1 MAETTWTQ
9 SAGMVSDEDTDN
21 LEGYADQAEASKDAA
36 AVSAAAAEAA
46 KVAAAASEAAALAS
60 KNSAATSATTATT
73 GAATATTKA
82 SEAAASAAS
91 ASTSATAAQTA
102 QTAAEAAEASETA
115 SASSAAAAST
125 SETNAATSASAA
137 STSETNA
144 ATSASAASTSETNAA
159 TSASAA
165 STSATAAQTAQTAAE
180 LAETNAEAAETNAAA
195 SATSANASALA
206 ALASEIAAGSS
217 ETNAAA
223 SETAA
228 STSETNAAASASA
241 ASTSETN
248 AATSETNAANSA
260 TASASSATASAA
272 SATAAS
278 ASETAAAASETAA
291 AASETA
297 AATSETNAATSAT
310 SAAGS
315 ASAASTSAS
324 NAAASESNA
333 ASSASAASTSETNAA
348 ASEAAASTSET
359 NAATSETNAAN
370 SATASAASATASAG
384 SATAS
389 ASSATAAAASETAAA
404 ASEGNAA
411 TSASNAATSAT
422 NAATSETNAST
433 SATAAASSASSAS
446 ASADAALAA
455 LDSFDDRYLG
465 QKASD
470 PTLDNDGNPLVAGAL
485 YFNTTDDIMKVYD
498 GAAWLAAYAS
508 LSGALLAAN
517 NLSDVLNAAT
527 ARTNLGLGTAATTAS
542 TDYATAAQGAL
553 ADSAI
558 QTGDSPSFGSVTV
571 SGTVDGRDV
580 AADGSKLDGIEAGA
594 DVTDTGSVTTA
605 GALMDSEVTNLAQ
618 VKAFDSA
625 DYATA
630 AQGSLADSAVQPNDS
645 PSFVNVTVSGTV
657 DGRDVAADGSKLDGI
672 ETGATAD
679 QTAGEIKAAYES
691 NANTN
696 AYTDAE
702 KSKLAGIEAGAEVNT
717 VDSINTQTGSVVL
730 DADDISDAATTNK
743 FTTAAEI
750 SKLAGI
756 EAGADVTD
764 TANVTAAGAL
774 MDSEVTNLAQVKA
787 FSSAD
792 YATAAQGS
800 LADSALQSGDNV
812 SALTNDAGYTTN
824 VGDITGVTAGSGISG
839 GGTSG
844 TVTVAHADT
853 SSQGSVNNS
862 GATFIQDV
870 TVDTYGHVTALGSA
884 TISPATIGAATSAQG
899 ALADSAL
906 QSGDNISALTND
918 AGYTTNVGDIT
929 NVSAGTGLS
938 GGGASGSVTLNVDL
952 SELTDMTATMVG
964 TDEFIVLD
972 AGADRRKAANEIG
985 LSIFSND
992 AGFTTNVG
1000 DITGVT
1006 AGSGISGGGTSGTVT
1021 VSHADTSSQGSVNN
1035 SGTTVIQDITLDTYG
1050 HITAIGSTTLSIPA
1064 AYTNSSVDSHLNTG
1078 TATSNQVL
1086 SWSGSD
1092 YDWVDVGGGNPAST
1106 IIYVAQNTAPTGY
1119 LKANGAAISRTTYA
1133 DLFAAIGTTFGTGDG
1148 STTFNLPD
1156 LRGEFIR
1163 AWDDARGV
1171 DSGRSFGSAQADEL
1185 KSHGHRQRVGRGFA
1199 DAQKTIPGSA
1209 FFTDS
1214 TISGTQETAY
1224 TGGTETRPRNIA
1236 LLACIK
1242 Y

>member
-1 MAETTWTQ
+1 MATEWTQQAGMDSPTDTDNVTPPASPASDTTWEQ
-9 SAGMVSDEDTDN
+9 RAGMTSPTDTDN
-21 LEGYADQAEASKDAA
+21 LESYAEQAEASKDAA
-36 AVSAAAAEAA
+36 AASEAAAAASAA
-46 KVAAAASEAAALAS
+46 AAAASEVEAESAEANAAA
-60 KNSAATSATTATT
+60 SATTATT

-82 SEAAASAAS
+82 SEAAASATS
-91 ASTSATAAQTA
+91 ASTSASAAQTA
-102 QTAAEAAEASETA
+102 QTAAEAAETAASASETA
-115 SASSAAAAST
+115 SSASAAAAST

-144 ATSASAASTSETNAA
+144 ATSASAASASETNAA

-180 LAETNAEAAETNAAA
+180 LAETNAETAETNAAA

-217 ETNAAA
+217 ETNAA
-223 SETAA
+223 T
-228 STSETNAAASASA
+228 
-241 ASTSETN
+241 
-248 AATSETNAANSA
+248 
-260 TASASSATASAA
+260 
-272 SATAAS
+272 
-278 ASETAAAASETAA
+278 
-291 AASETA
+291 
-297 AATSETNAATSAT
+297 
-310 SAAGS
+310 
-315 ASAASTSAS
+315 
-324 NAAASESNA
+324 SESNA

-348 ASEAAASTSET
+348 ASEAAASTSEA

-370 SATASAASATASAG
+370 SATASATSATASAG

-404 ASEGNAA
+404 TSEGNAA
-411 TSASNAATSAT
+411 TSASNAATSAA

-508 LSGALLAAN
+508 LSGALLATN
-517 NLSDVLNAAT
+517 NLSDVLDAAT
-527 ARTNLGLGTAATTAS
+527 ARTNLGLGTAATTGS

-553 ADSAI
+553 ADSAV
-558 QTGDSPSFGSVTV
+558 QTG
-571 SGTVDGRDV
+571 
-580 AADGSKLDGIEAGA
+580 
-594 DVTDTGSVTTA
+594 
-605 GALMDSEVTNLAQ
+605 
-618 VKAFDSA
+618 
-625 DYATA
+625 
-630 AQGSLADSAVQPNDS
+630 DS

-672 ETGATAD
+672 EAGATAD
-679 QTAGEIKAAYES
+679 QTAGEIKTAYES

-702 KSKLAGIEAGAEVNT
+702 K
-717 VDSINTQTGSVVL
+717 
-730 DADDISDAATTNK
+730 
-743 FTTAAEI
+743 

-792 YATAAQGS
+792 YATAAQGA

-824 VGDITGVTAGSGISG
+824 VGDITGVTAG
-839 GGTSG
+839 
-844 TVTVAHADT
+844 
-853 SSQGSVNNS
+853 
-862 GATFIQDV
+862 
-870 TVDTYGHVTALGSA
+870 
-884 TISPATIGAATSAQG
+884 
-899 ALADSAL
+899 
-906 QSGDNISALTND
+906 
-918 AGYTTNVGDIT
+918 
-929 NVSAGTGLS
+929 TGLS

-952 SELTDMTATMVG
+952 SELTDMTAAMIG

-992 AGFTTNVG
+992 AGFTANVG

-1006 AGSGISGGGTSGTVT
+1006 AGTGLSGGGTSGSVTLSHADTSTLSGTYGSTADGTKIDQITVDANGHVTAITTGATGDIQGVTAGSGITGGGTSGTVT

-1050 HITAIGSTTLSIPA
+1050 HITALGSTTLSIPA
-1064 AYTNSSVDSHLNTG
+1064 AYTNSDVDTHLNTS
-1078 TATSNQVL
+1078 TATADQVL
-1086 SWSGSD
+1086 SWTGTD
-1092 YDWVDVGGGNPAST
+1092 YDWINAAGGSA
-1106 IIYVAQNTAPTGY
+1106 
-1119 LKANGAAISRTTYA
+1119 
-1133 DLFAAIGTTFGTGDG
+1133 G
-1148 STTFNLPD
+1148 SIQVWLNLN
-1156 LRGEFIR
+1156 
-1163 AWDDARGV
+1163 
-1171 DSGRSFGSAQADEL
+1171 GRSFGIVADGNISSAVDQGTGQYL
-1185 KSHGHRQRVGRGFA
+1185 INYS
-1199 DAQKTIPGSA
+1199 SA
-1209 FFTDS
+1209 VS
-1214 TISGTQETAY
+1214 SSSYQVAGTAY
-1224 TGGTETRPRNIA
+1224 GGATNGTYGLTINAAYTPLSRTTSSLEFDTERTSTFAREDTADINIA
-1236 LLACIK
+1236 VIL
-1242 Y
+1242 